1 MLARSSI
8 KVTLLPVLVFV
19 SLAGLVACEG
29 GSKEFN
35 LEILRGALTLSPSVL
50 RVEQHVEVLLNMDT
64 DQVGTIRIED
74 FDIEVQLDPT
84 KMVPIRFTAT
94 KIGRFKV
101 TWQAEGVKSP
111 VDIASMDVRPAA
123 W

>member
-8 KVTLLPVLVFV
+8 KVVLLPVLVFV
-19 SLAGLVACEG
+19 SLVGLVACES

-35 LEILRGALTLSPSVL
+35 LEILRGALTLSPTVL
-50 RVEQHVEVLLNMDT
+50 RVEQYTEVTLKMDT
-64 DQVGTIRIED
+64 DKAGTIRMED
-74 FDIEVQLDPT
+74 LDVEVQLDTT
-84 KMVPIRFTAT
+84 KMVPVKFTAT

-111 VDIASMDVRPAA
+111 VEIASLDVRPAR
-123 W
+123 